1 MGKFNKA
8 QREIVGSN
16 CIAAI
21 HKPSAPKQVS
31 VTCSSKEAGE
41 AVASVISAAYPQCK
55 LYKTQNIF
63 GATAGNLILAPI
75 VGPLGALQF
84 LTDNWK
90 AFTVKCT
97 SKSKAEDLQKEI
109 SSCIEEYG
117 TGAAVDPSYLAD
129 EDPDASSG
137 LRLGKTAIYL
147 IIGVVVVVAA
157 VIIIKRKKKK

>member
-8 QREIVGSN
+8 QREIVGCN

-31 VTCSSKEAGE
+31 VTCGSKEAGE

-55 LYKTQNIF
+55 LYKTQNIL

-75 VGPLGALQF
+75 VGPLGVVQF

-117 TGAAVDPSYLAD
+117 GAVEGGGSAYEGTDTDTGAGS
-129 EDPDASSG
+129 
-137 LRLGKTAIYL
+137 RLSTKTIV
-147 IIGVVVVVAA
+147 IIGAVLAVVLAIVLT
-157 VIIIKRKKKK
+157 RKKKK